1 MGLLDNVS
9 IPKRQCHILF
19 LIGASESMA
28 GSKIGSVN
36 DAIENVLPMIRE
48 ISEENPDADVYF
60 NILFFSDNCK
70 WLYDSP
76 TPISNFIY
84 RHCTYH
90 SRMTNKIVFYFFLV
104 NIPKRNFSSV

>member
-19 LIGASESMA
+19 LIGASESMV

-48 ISEENPDADVYF
+48 ISEENPDADVY
-60 NILFFSDNCK
+60 
-70 WLYDSP
+70 
-76 TPISNFIY
+76 
-84 RHCTYH
+84 R
-90 SRMTNKIVFYFFLV
+90 R
-104 NIPKRNFSSV
+104 